1 MEQGSPE
8 WFAARVGKVTASRV
22 SDIVARTKSGYAA
35 SRANYMAELLCERL
49 TGERGPTFQTS
60 AMAWGTTNEPVARQ
74 LFVEKFGMPVEEVGF
89 VPHATI
95 INAGAS
101 PDGLI
106 QDDGLLEIKCP
117 QTATHLE
124 LLSGGNIPARYMFQ
138 MYWQMACTGRD
149 WCMFVCFDPRLP
161 EPMQM
166 YTEEVPRD
174 EKIIAELEDE
184 VIKFIDELDRKVQA
198 IKSKYGVDANV

>member
-74 LFVEKFGMPVEEVGF
+74 LFVEKFGMPVEEVRF
-89 VPHATI
+89 VAHADRI
-95 INAGAS
+95 
-101 PDGLI
+101 
-106 QDDGLLEIKCP
+106 E
-117 QTATHLE
+117 
-124 LLSGGNIPARYMFQ
+124 
-138 MYWQMACTGRD
+138 
-149 WCMFVCFDPRLP
+149 DPRARRVEALSAERRTLAP
-161 EPMQM
+161 KGAR
-166 YTEEVPRD
+166 RD
-174 EKIIAELEDE
+174 AS
-184 VIKFIDELDRKVQA
+184 RRHA
-198 IKSKYGVDANV
+198 

>member
-8 WFAARVGKVTASRV
+8 WFAARAGKVTASRV
-22 SDIVARTKSGYAA
+22 SDIVTRTKSGYAA

-49 TGERGPTFQTS
+49 TGQPAPSFQS
-60 AMAWGTTNEPVARQ
+60 PAMAWGTANEPVARQ
-74 LFVEKFGMPVEEVGF
+74 RFVEVFGMPVEEVGF

-95 INAGAS
+95 ANTGAS

-106 QDDGLLEIKCP
+106 QHDGLIEIKCP
-117 QTATHLE
+117 QTSTHLE
-124 LLSGGNIPARYMFQ
+124 ILSGGKIPARYMFQ

-161 EPMQM
+161 EAMQL

-174 EKIIAELEDE
+174 EKIIAELEEE
-184 VIKFIDELDRKVQA
+184 VIKFIEELNHKVMV
-198 IKSKYGVDANV
+198 IKSKYGVTENV

>member
-1 MEQGSPE
+1 MEQGSAE
-8 WFAARVGKVTASRV
+8 WFAARTGKVTASRV
-22 SDIVARTKSGYAA
+22 GDIIARTKSGYAA

-49 TGERGPTFQTS
+49 TGEKAPSFQS
-60 AMAWGTTNEPVARQ
+60 PAMAWGTANEPIARNEFSRRTGQ
-74 LFVEKFGMPVEEVGF
+74 EVLEVGF

-95 INAGAS
+95 ENAGAS

-106 QDDGLLEIKCP
+106 QHDGLIEIKCP

-124 LLSGGNIPARYMFQ
+124 LLSGGNIPARYMMQ

-161 EPMQM
+161 EGMQM
-166 YTEEVPRD
+166 YMEEVPRD
-174 EKIIAELEDE
+174 EKIINQLEDE
-184 VIKFIDELDRKVQA
+184 VIKFIEELNHKVMT
-198 IKSKYGVDANV
+198 IKAKYGVQHV

>member
-8 WFAARVGKVTASRV
+8 WYAARTGKVTASRIA
-22 SDIVARTKSGYAA
+22 DIVARTKTGYST

-49 TGERGPTFQTS
+49 TGEKTPSFQS
-60 AMAWGTTNEPVARQ
+60 AAMAWGTANEPIARDGFSRRTG
-74 LFVEKFGMPVEEVGF
+74 LEVVEVGF

-95 INAGAS
+95 AHAGAS

-106 QDDGLLEIKCP
+106 QHDGLIEIKCP
-117 QTATHLE
+117 LTATHLD
-124 LLSGGNIPARYMFQ
+124 LLSGGNIPSRYMMQ

-149 WCMFVCFDPRLP
+149 WCMFVCYDPRVP

-166 YTEEVPRD
+166 FMEEVPRD
-174 EKIIAELEDE
+174 DKIIANLEDE
-184 VIKFIDELDRKVQA
+184 VMKFIDELNHKVET
-198 IKSKYGVDANV
+198 IKAKYGVTENV

>member
-1 MEQGSPE
+1 MEQGSAE
-8 WFAARVGKVTASRV
+8 WFAARCGKVTASRV
-22 SDIVARTKSGYAA
+22 GDIIARTKSGYAA

-49 TGERGPTFQTS
+49 TGQKTQTFQS
-60 AMAWGTTNEPVARQ
+60 PAMAWGTANEPIARDEFSRRTGQ
-74 LFVEKFGMPVEEVGF
+74 EVLEVGF

-95 INAGAS
+95 ENAGAS

-106 QDDGLLEIKCP
+106 QHDGLIEIKCP

-124 LLSGGNIPARYMFQ
+124 LLSGGNIPSRYMFQ

-149 WCMFVCFDPRLP
+149 WCMFVCFDPRMP
-161 EPMQM
+161 EGMQM
-166 YTEEVPRD
+166 YMEEVPRD

-184 VIKFIDELDRKVQA
+184 VIKFLDELDNKVA
-198 IKSKYGVDANV
+198 KITAKYGVQHV

>member
-1 MEQGSPE
+1 MEQGSDE
-8 WFAARVGKVTASRV
+8 WFAARIGKVTASRV
-22 SDIVARTKSGYAA
+22 SDILAKTKSGYAA

-49 TGERGPTFQTS
+49 TGQRGPTYQTP
-60 AMAWGTTNEPVARQ
+60 AMAWGTTNEPLARQ
-74 LFVEKFGMPVEEVGF
+74 AFINSTGLLVEEVGF

-95 INAGAS
+95 LNAGAS
-101 PDGLI
+101 PDGLV
-106 QDDGLLEIKCP
+106 QHDGLLEIKCP

-124 LLSGGNIPARYMFQ
+124 LLSVGQMPARYMFQ

-166 YTEEVPRD
+166 YMEEVPRD
-174 EKIIAELEDE
+174 DKIIGEVESE
-184 VIKFIDELDRKVQA
+184 VIKFLNELDQKVAA
-198 IKSKYGVDANV
+198 IQSKYGVTNNG